1 MRLSLTGRQV
11 DVPPALRQLVTRRL
25 ERLERVFND
34 TLVSAQVVLS
44 KERHLHQA
52 ELIIHARG
60 DHTLSAIGGGA
71 TWAVAVGEAADKVS
85 NQAAKL
91 KGKWKTRKRR
101 NGDRREV
108 RAGEGALRV
117 VNGVEAT
124 APSGTRAAA
133 TGASGRPARDTV
145 RVTRV
150 AGVRKTRYAVKPMD
164 LDDAVVRFRG
174 AGEPFLLFWS
184 VETERLALLFER
196 PDGRLGLIDP
206 ES

>member
-34 TLVSAQVVLS
+34 TLVSAQVILS

-60 DHTLSAIGGGA
+60 DHTLSAVGGGA

-108 RAGEGALRV
+108 RAGDGALPIA
-117 VNGVEAT
+117 NGVAAKPSVT
-124 APSGTRAAA
+124 SAPG
-133 TGASGRPARDTV
+133 GVVRDTV

-164 LDDAVVRFRG
+164 LDDAVVRFRA

>member
-1 MRLSLTGRQV
+1 MRLSLTGRQI

-44 KERHLHQA
+44 KERHIHQA
-52 ELIIHARG
+52 ELIVHARG
-60 DHTLSAIGGGA
+60 DHTLQAVGGGA

-85 NQAAKL
+85 HQAAKL
-91 KGKWKTRKRR
+91 TGKWKTRKRR

-108 RAGEGALRV
+108 RAGEGVVRLANGAEALPPRA
-117 VNGVEAT
+117 GAKAGRET
-124 APSGTRAAA
+124 APAPRI
-133 TGASGRPARDTV
+133 
-145 RVTRV
+145 

-164 LDDAVVRFRG
+164 LDDAVARFR
-174 AGEPFLLFWS
+174 AAPEPFLLFWS

>member
-11 DVPPALRQLVTRRL
+11 DVPPALRQLVTRRV

-34 TLVSAQVVLS
+34 TLVSAQVILS

-60 DHTLSAIGGGA
+60 DHTLSAVGGGA

-85 NQAAKL
+85 TQAAKL

-108 RAGEGALRV
+108 GASERV
-117 VNGVEAT
+117 RVANGVEA
-124 APSGTRAAA
+124 APPAGVAAKA
-133 TGASGRPARDTV
+133 GREAV

-164 LDDAVVRFRG
+164 LDDAVVRFR
-174 AGEPFLLFWS
+174 AASEPFLLFWS

>member
-1 MRLSLTGRQV
+1 MRLSLTGRQI

-34 TLVSAQVVLS
+34 TLVSAQVVLF

-52 ELIIHARG
+52 ELIIRARG

-71 TWAVAVGEAADKVS
+71 TWAVAVSEASDKVS
-85 NQAAKL
+85 HQAATL

-108 RAGEGALRV
+108 RAGEGVVRV
-117 VNGVEAT
+117 ANGVAV
-124 APSGTRAAA
+124 PPPAAVA
-133 TGASGRPARDTV
+133 ARPARETV

-164 LDDAVVRFRG
+164 LDDAVGRFRA

>member
-1 MRLSLTGRQV
+1 MRLSLTGRQI
-11 DVPPALRQLVTRRL
+11 DVSPALRQLVTRRV

-44 KERHLHQA
+44 KERHVHQA

-60 DHTLSAIGGGA
+60 DHTLSAVGGGT
-71 TWAVAVGEAADKVS
+71 TWAVAIGEAADKVS
-85 NQAAKL
+85 HQAAKL

-108 RAGEGALRV
+108 RAGAVGAA
-117 VNGVEAT
+117 NGVA
-124 APSGTRAAA
+124 APTPAGVAAKA
-133 TGASGRPARDTV
+133 GSEVV
-145 RVTRV
+145 RVTRL

-164 LDDAVVRFRG
+164 LDDAVTRFR
-174 AGEPFLLFWS
+174 AAAEPFLLFWS

>member
-1 MRLSLTGRQV
+1 MRLSLTGRQI
-11 DVPPALRQLVTRRL
+11 DVSPAIRQLVTRRL

-44 KERHLHQA
+44 KERHVHQA
-52 ELIIHARG
+52 ELIVHARG
-60 DHTLSAIGGGA
+60 DHTLSAVGGGP

-85 NQAAKL
+85 HQAATL

-108 RAGEGALRV
+108 RAGAGALGAA
-117 VNGVEAT
+117 NGVEA
-124 APSGTRAAA
+124 APPPGAAA
-133 TGASGRPARDTV
+133 RPGRDVV

-164 LDDAVVRFRG
+164 LDDAVTRFRA

-206 ES
+206 EN

>member
-1 MRLSLTGRQV
+1 MRLSLTGRQI

-52 ELIIHARG
+52 ELIIRARG
-60 DHTLSAIGGGA
+60 DHTLSAVGGGA
-71 TWAVAVGEAADKVS
+71 TWAVAVSEAADKVS
-85 NQAAKL
+85 TQAAKL

-108 RAGEGALRV
+108 RAGERV
-117 VNGVEAT
+117 RVANGVEAMPP
-124 APSGTRAAA
+124 AGVAAK
-133 TGASGRPARDTV
+133 ASREAV

-164 LDDAVVRFRG
+164 LDDAVVRFRA

-184 VETERLALLFER
+184 IETERLALLFER

>member
-1 MRLSLTGRQV
+1 MRLSLTGRHV
-11 DVPPALRQLVTRRL
+11 DVPPALRQLVTRATGAPRAAVQRHARL
-25 ERLERVFND
+25 RPGRALEG
-34 TLVSAQVVLS
+34 AP
-44 KERHLHQA
+44 LHQA
-52 ELIIHARG
+52 ELIVRARG
-60 DHTLSAIGGGA
+60 DHTLSAMGA
-71 TWAVAVGEAADKVS
+71 ARPGRSPSARPATKVAHQATKV
-85 NQAAKL
+85 

-108 RAGEGALRV
+108 RAGEGVVRV
-117 VNGVEAT
+117 ANGVEAPPP
-124 APSGTRAAA
+124 AGVAAKA
-133 TGASGRPARDTV
+133 GRDAV

-164 LDDAVVRFRG
+164 LDDAVVRFR
-174 AGEPFLLFWS
+174 AAAEPFLVFWS

>member
-1 MRLSLTGRQV
+1 
-11 DVPPALRQLVTRRL
+11 VPPALRQLVSRRL

-34 TLVSAQVVLS
+34 TLLSAQVVLF
-44 KERHLHQA
+44 KERHVHQA
-52 ELIIHARG
+52 ELIVHARG
-60 DHTLSAIGGGA
+60 DHMLQAIGGGA
-71 TWAVAVGEAADKVS
+71 TWSVAIGEAADKVS
-85 NQAAKL
+85 HQAATL

-108 RAGEGALRV
+108 RAGGDAVRGAD
-117 VNGVEAT
+117 GMP
-124 APSGTRAAA
+124 APPPAAARAAA
-133 TGASGRPARDTV
+133 RGRDTL
-145 RVTRV
+145 RVPRV

-164 LDDAVVRFRG
+164 LDDAVARFRA
-174 AGEPFLLFWS
+174 AGDPFLLFWS

>member
-1 MRLSLTGRQV
+1 MRLSLTGRQI

-52 ELIIHARG
+52 ELIVHARG
-60 DHTLSAIGGGA
+60 DHMLSAVGGGN
-71 TWAVAVGEAADKVS
+71 TWSVAMGLAVEKVEH
-85 NQAAKL
+85 QAHKI

-108 RAGEGALRV
+108 RAGTEPVRAA
-117 VNGVEAT
+117 NGVEAT
-124 APSGTRAAA
+124 PPAAA
-133 TGASGRPARDTV
+133 GARPRDAV

-164 LDDAVVRFRG
+164 LDDAVVRFRA

>member
-1 MRLSLTGRQV
+1 MRLSLTGRQL

-34 TLVSAQVVLS
+34 TLLSAQVILS
-44 KERHLHQA
+44 KERHLLQA
-52 ELIIHARG
+52 ELIVHARG
-60 DHTLSAIGGGA
+60 DHTLSAVGAGA
-71 TWAVAVGEAADKVS
+71 TWSVAIGEAEEKVAQ
-85 NQAAKL
+85 QARKL
-91 KGKWKTRKRR
+91 KGKWTTRKRR
-101 NGDRREV
+101 NGDRREK
-108 RAGEGALRV
+108 RAGAEPAVRV
-117 VNGVEAT
+117 ANGVA
-124 APSGTRAAA
+124 APAAVPGGMGERGA
-133 TGASGRPARDTV
+133 GSTASGV

-164 LDDAVVRFRG
+164 LDDAVTRFR
-174 AGEPFLLFWS
+174 AASEPFLLFWS

>member
-1 MRLSLTGRQV
+1 MRLSLTGRQI
-11 DVPPALRQLVTRRL
+11 DVSPVIRQLVTRRL

-44 KERHLHQA
+44 KERHVLQV
-52 ELIIHARG
+52 ELIVHARG
-60 DHTLSAIGGGA
+60 DHQLQAIGGGA
-71 TWAVAVGEAADKVS
+71 TWAVAIGEAADKVS
-85 NQAAKL
+85 HQAAKL

-117 VNGVEAT
+117 VNGVEAPAT
-124 APSGTRAAA
+124 VGTRAAA
-133 TGASGRPARDTV
+133 SAAPGATRDAV

>member
-11 DVPPALRQLVTRRL
+11 DVPPTLRQLVTLRL

-52 ELIIHARG
+52 ELIIRARG
-60 DHTLSAIGGGA
+60 DHTLSAIGGGT
-71 TWAVAVGEAADKVS
+71 TWAVAVSEAADKVS
-85 NQAAKL
+85 VQAAKL

-108 RAGEGALRV
+108 RAGEGVRV
-117 VNGVEAT
+117 ANGVEAT
-124 APSGTRAAA
+124 PPAAVA
-133 TGASGRPARDTV
+133 AKPARETV

-164 LDDAVVRFRG
+164 LDDAVGRFR
-174 AGEPFLLFWS
+174 AAAEPFLLFWS

>member
-1 MRLSLTGRQV
+1 MRLSLTGRQI

-34 TLVSAQVVLS
+34 TLVSAQVVLF
-44 KERHLHQA
+44 KERHTHQA
-52 ELIIHARG
+52 ELIVHARG
-60 DHTLSAIGGGA
+60 DHTLQAIGGGT
-71 TWAVAVGEAADKVS
+71 TWSVAVGAAADKVAQ
-85 NQAAKL
+85 QAAKL

-108 RAGEGALRV
+108 RAGTDAVRV
-117 VNGVEAT
+117 ANGVEA
-124 APSGTRAAA
+124 APPAAA
-133 TGASGRPARDTV
+133 GAAARDRDVV

-164 LDDAVVRFRG
+164 LDDAVVRFR
-174 AGEPFLLFWS
+174 AAAEPFLLFWS
-184 VETERLALLFER
+184 IETERLALLFER

>member
-1 MRLSLTGRQV
+1 MRLSLTGRQI

-52 ELIIHARG
+52 ELIIRARG
-60 DHTLSAIGGGA
+60 DHTLSAVGDGT
-71 TWAVAVGEAADKVS
+71 TWAVAVSEAADKVS
-85 NQAAKL
+85 TQAAKL

-108 RAGEGALRV
+108 RAGEGVVRV
-117 VNGVEAT
+117 ANGVEAPPP
-124 APSGTRAAA
+124 AGVAAK
-133 TGASGRPARDTV
+133 ASREAV

-164 LDDAVVRFRG
+164 LDDAVVRFR
-174 AGEPFLLFWS
+174 AAAEPFLLFWS

>member
-1 MRLSLTGRQV
+1 MRLSLTGRHV
-11 DVPPALRQLVTRRL
+11 DVPPTLRQLVTGRL

-52 ELIIHARG
+52 ELIVRARG
-60 DHTLSAIGGGA
+60 DHTFSAVGDGG
-71 TWAVAVGEAADKVS
+71 TWGNAVAAACDKVAQ
-85 NQAAKL
+85 QAHKV
-91 KGKWKTRKRR
+91 KGKWTTRKRR

-108 RAGEGALRV
+108 RAGDAAVRIA
-117 VNGVEAT
+117 NGVEIGK
-124 APSGTRAAA
+124 PAAA
-133 TGASGRPARDTV
+133 AAAPAV

-150 AGVRKTRYAVKPMD
+150 AGVRRTRYAVKPMD
-164 LDDAVVRFRG
+164 LDDAVVRFR
-174 AGEPFLLFWS
+174 AATEPFLLFWS

>member
-1 MRLSLTGRQV
+1 MRLSLTGRHV
-11 DVPPALRQLVTRRL
+11 DVPPTLRQLVVTRL

-52 ELIIHARG
+52 EVIVRARG
-60 DHTLSAIGGGA
+60 EHTFSAVGDGG
-71 TWAVAVGEAADKVS
+71 TWSNAVATACDKVAQ
-85 NQAAKL
+85 QAHKL
-91 KGKWKTRKRR
+91 KGKWATRKRR

-108 RAGEGALRV
+108 RAGEAGVRV
-117 VNGVEAT
+117 ANGVA
-124 APSGTRAAA
+124 APAPPAAA
-133 TGASGRPARDTV
+133 AASPV

-150 AGVRKTRYAVKPMD
+150 AGVRRTRYAVKPMD
-164 LDDAVVRFRG
+164 LDDAVVRFR
-174 AGEPFLLFWS
+174 AAAEPFLLFWS
-184 VETERLALLFER
+184 VENERLALLFER

>member
-11 DVPPALRQLVTRRL
+11 DVPPTLRQLVTLRL

-34 TLVSAQVVLS
+34 TLVSAQVVLF

-52 ELIIHARG
+52 ELIIRARG

-71 TWAVAVGEAADKVS
+71 TWAVAVSEAADKVAV
-85 NQAAKL
+85 QAAKL

-108 RAGEGALRV
+108 RAGEAVVRV
-117 VNGVEAT
+117 ANGVAV
-124 APSGTRAAA
+124 PPPAAVA
-133 TGASGRPARDTV
+133 ARPARETV

-164 LDDAVVRFRG
+164 LDDAVVRFRA
-174 AGEPFLLFWS
+174 AGDPFLLFWS
-184 VETERLALLFER
+184 IETERLALLFER

>member
-1 MRLSLTGRQV
+1 MRLSLTGRQI
-11 DVPPALRQLVTRRL
+11 DVSPAIRQVVARRL

-34 TLVSAQVVLS
+34 TLVSAQVVLF
-44 KERHLHQA
+44 KERHVLQA
-52 ELIIHARG
+52 ELIVHARG
-60 DHTLSAIGGGA
+60 DHMLQAIGGGA

-91 KGKWKTRKRR
+91 TGKWKTRKRR

-108 RAGEGALRV
+108 RAGADVVRV
-117 VNGVEAT
+117 ANGVEA
-124 APSGTRAAA
+124 APPAAA
-133 TGASGRPARDTV
+133 GAAARGRDTV

-164 LDDAVVRFRG
+164 LDDAVVRFR
-174 AGEPFLLFWS
+174 AAAEPFLLFWS
-184 VETERLALLFER
+184 IETERLALLFER

>member
-1 MRLSLTGRQV
+1 MRLSLTGRQI
-11 DVPPALRQLVTRRL
+11 DVPPVLRQLVTRRL

-44 KERHLHQA
+44 KARHLHQA

-60 DHTLSAIGGGA
+60 DHTLSAVGGGA
-71 TWAVAVGEAADKVS
+71 TWAIAVGEAADKVGH
-85 NQAAKL
+85 QAATL

-101 NGDRREV
+101 NGDRREL
-108 RAGEGALRV
+108 RAGDGAV
-117 VNGVEAT
+117 PGANGVVAVPP
-124 APSGTRAAA
+124 AAARAAA
-133 TGASGRPARDTV
+133 EPL
-145 RVTRV
+145 RVPRL
-150 AGVRKTRYAVKPMD
+150 AGVRKTRYAVKSMD
-164 LDDAVVRFRG
+164 IDDAVLRFR
-174 AGEPFLLFWS
+174 AAAEPFLLFWS

>member
-1 MRLSLTGRQV
+1 MRLSLTGRHV
-11 DVPPALRQLVTRRL
+11 DVPPTLRQLVTRRL

-44 KERHLHQA
+44 KERHLLQS
-52 ELIIHARG
+52 ELIVHARG
-60 DHTLSAIGGGA
+60 DHMFSAVGDGA
-71 TWAVAVGEAADKVS
+71 TWTVAVAAACDKVAQ
-85 NQAAKL
+85 QAHKL

-108 RAGEGALRV
+108 RAGERV
-117 VNGVEAT
+117 VRAVNGAAV
-124 APSGTRAAA
+124 AAA
-133 TGASGRPARDTV
+133 APDAAAPTV

-150 AGVRKTRYAVKPMD
+150 AGVRRTRYAVKPMD
-164 LDDAVVRFRG
+164 LDDAVVRFR
-174 AGEPFLLFWS
+174 AAAEPFLLFWS
-184 VETERLALLFER
+184 IETERLALLFER

>member
-1 MRLSLTGRQV
+1 MRLSLTGRQI
-11 DVPPALRQLVTRRL
+11 DVPPSLRQLVTRRL

-44 KERHLHQA
+44 KERHLHQV
-52 ELIIHARG
+52 ELVVHARG
-60 DHTLSAIGGGA
+60 DHTLSAVGGGA
-71 TWAVAVGEAADKVS
+71 TWAVAVGEAAEKVAT
-85 NQAAKL
+85 QAAKL

-108 RAGEGALRV
+108 RAGQGVRV
-117 VNGVEAT
+117 VNGVEASPPAGV
-124 APSGTRAAA
+124 APKAA
-133 TGASGRPARDTV
+133 RETV

-164 LDDAVVRFRG
+164 LDDAVVRFR
-174 AGEPFLLFWS
+174 AAAEPFLLFWS
-184 VETERLALLFER
+184 VETERLSLLFER

>member
-1 MRLSLTGRQV
+1 MRLSLTGRQI
-11 DVPPALRQLVTRRL
+11 DVSPAIRQVVARRL

-34 TLVSAQVVLS
+34 TLVSAQVVLF
-44 KERHLHQA
+44 KERHTHQV
-52 ELIIHARG
+52 ELIVHARG
-60 DHTLSAIGGGA
+60 DHMLQAIGGGA
-71 TWAVAVGEAADKVS
+71 TWSVAIGEAADKVS
-85 NQAAKL
+85 HQAAKL

-108 RAGEGALRV
+108 RAGADV
-117 VNGVEAT
+117 VLANGVEAT
-124 APSGTRAAA
+124 PPAAA
-133 TGASGRPARDTV
+133 GAAARGRDTV

-164 LDDAVVRFRG
+164 LDDAVVRFR
-174 AGEPFLLFWS
+174 AAAEPFLLFWS
-184 VETERLALLFER
+184 IETERLALLFER

>member
-1 MRLSLTGRQV
+1 MRLSLTGRQI

-34 TLVSAQVVLS
+34 TLVSAQVVLF

-52 ELIIHARG
+52 ELIIRARG

-71 TWAVAVGEAADKVS
+71 TWAVAVSEAADKVAV
-85 NQAAKL
+85 QAAKL
-91 KGKWKTRKRR
+91 KGKLKTRKCR

-108 RAGEGALRV
+108 RAGEAVVRV
-117 VNGVEAT
+117 ANGVAV
-124 APSGTRAAA
+124 PPPAAVA
-133 TGASGRPARDTV
+133 ARPARETV

-164 LDDAVVRFRG
+164 LDDAVGRFRA